1 MDFKRE
7 LDFKIGNAIFRKNWV
22 SAPSSTDASD
32 GLGPLFNSRACQNCH
47 LKDGRGHPP
56 LSSDVPDDSGSMLV
70 RLSVPAATEEEKERL
85 AAHSVNSIPDPTYG
99 GQLQDSL
106 DPGLRRRGQAQD
118 QL

>member
-7 LDFKIGNAIFRKNWV
+7 LNFKIGNAIFRKNWV

-56 LSSDVPDDSGSMLV
+56 LSADVPDDSGSMLV
-70 RLSVPAATEEEKERL
+70 RLSVPPATDEEKAKL
-85 AAHSVNSIPDPTYG
+85 AAPSRELAARADLWRPASG
-99 GQLQDSL
+99 SL
-106 DPGLRRRGQAQD
+106 DPRASPPKAS
-118 QL
+118 

>member
-56 LSSDVPDDSGSMLV
+56 LSADVPDDSGSMLV
-70 RLSVPAATEEEKERL
+70 QALGARR
-85 AAHSVNSIPDPTYG
+85 D
-99 GQLQDSL
+99 
-106 DPGLRRRGQAQD
+106 RRGEGQD
-118 QL
+118 RSP

>member
-7 LDFKIGNAIFRKNWV
+7 LDFKIGNGIFRKNWV

-56 LSSDVPDDSGSMLV
+56 LSSDVPDNSGSMLV
-70 RLSVPAATEEEKERL
+70 RLSVPA
-85 AAHSVNSIPDPTYG
+85 SD
-99 GQLQDSL
+99 
-106 DPGLRRRGQAQD
+106 RRGEGED
-118 QL
+118 RGP